1 MAKGITRSITGLTLS
16 VVVGVPYGFPALSQ
30 TAPLPSRIPT
40 LPAQTPA
47 PPNQTPPLPAPIPSP
62 PASPLPAPTQ
72 PSAYTLGAG
81 DIIRI
86 DSFDTPEL
94 VLEPRYNVLLD
105 GTVNLPWVGSV
116 SVQHLTLEEAAAAL
130 SQRYGRFIRNSLITV
145 TLVAPRP
152 LKIGVIGEVNRP
164 GSYIIS
170 VISNESTLAGLTQRT
185 GSEGGN
191 QWPTVSRAIQ
201 TAGGITEIANVR
213 GIEVRRPRRETGE
226 ADTVRVDLWKFL
238 QEGDLSQ
245 DVLLRDGDTVSIP
258 MVTDLDAAEVT
269 KLAVSNFSPEAI
281 RVNVVGEVVTPGV
294 VAIRPNSTLSQAV
307 LAAGG
312 FRKGRADQD
321 VELIRLNPNGS
332 VTRRRIEVEL
342 SSNLDD
348 KTNPPLR
355 NNDIIVV
362 RRNTVASVTD
372 TLAPILSPFSGLLG
386 IFNVL
391 GVPFPGR

>member
-1 MAKGITRSITGLTLS
+1 
-16 VVVGVPYGFPALSQ
+16 
-30 TAPLPSRIPT
+30 
-40 LPAQTPA
+40 
-47 PPNQTPPLPAPIPSP
+47 
-62 PASPLPAPTQ
+62 
-72 PSAYTLGAG
+72 LGAG

-94 VLEPRYNVLLD
+94 ILEPRYNVLLD
-105 GTVNLPWVGSV
+105 GAVNLPWVGSV
-116 SVQHLTLEEAAAAL
+116 SVQNLTLEEAARVL
-130 SQRYGRFIRNSLITV
+130 SQSYNRFIRSPLITV

-213 GIEVRRPRRETGE
+213 GIEVRRPKRETGE
-226 ADTVRVDLWKFL
+226 LEIVSVDLWKFL

-245 DVLLRDGDTVSIP
+245 DILLRDGDTVSIP
-258 MVTDLDAAEVT
+258 TADLKNLDAAEVT

-281 RVNVVGEVVTPGV
+281 RVNVVGEVITPGV
-294 VAIRPNSTLSQAV
+294 VTIRPNATLSQAV

-321 VELIRLNPNGS
+321 VELIRLNPNGQ
-332 VTRRRIEVEL
+332 VTRRKIEVEL
-342 SSNLDD
+342 SSHLDD
-348 KTNPPLR
+348 NTNPPLR
-355 NNDIIVV
+355 NNDIVVV
-362 RRNTVASVTD
+362 RRNTFATVTD
-372 TLAPILSPFSGLLG
+372 TLGTVLSPFSGLLG

-391 GVPFPGR
+391 GVPFPSR

>member
-1 MAKGITRSITGLTLS
+1 
-16 VVVGVPYGFPALSQ
+16 
-30 TAPLPSRIPT
+30 
-40 LPAQTPA
+40 
-47 PPNQTPPLPAPIPSP
+47 
-62 PASPLPAPTQ
+62 
-72 PSAYTLGAG
+72 
-81 DIIRI
+81 
-86 DSFDTPEL
+86 

-116 SVQHLTLEEAAAAL
+116 SVQNLTLEEAAAVL
-130 SQRYGRFIRNSLITV
+130 SQRYGRFIRNPVVTV

-213 GIEVRRPRRETGE
+213 GIEVRRPRRDTGE
-226 ADTVRVDLWKFL
+226 AEIVRVDLWRFL
-238 QEGDLSQ
+238 QAGDLSQ
-245 DVLLRDGDTVSIP
+245 DILLRDGDTISIP
-258 MVTDLDAAEVT
+258 TVTDLDAAEVT

-281 RVNVVGEVVTPGV
+281 RVNVVGEVITPGV
-294 VAIRPNSTLSQAV
+294 VTIRPNSTLSQAV

-321 VELIRLNPNGS
+321 VELIRLNPNGT
-332 VTRRRIEVEL
+332 VTRRQVEVEL

-362 RRNTVASVTD
+362 RRNTFASVTD

-386 IFNVL
+386 ILNVL
-391 GVPFPGR
+391 GIPFPTR